1 MSNKITEDSVDA
13 FLARRPFRRENM
25 EVVVKDNVS
34 YLYLHGNRIGINTN
48 GMVSISTC
56 GWETRTTLMRLRE
69 VLRRVSPQSRLYT
82 KKFILYFD
90 DKEWNGNFKLINNTN
105 ESN

>member
-1 MSNKITEDSVDA
+1 MDSVDA
-13 FLARRPFRRENM
+13 FLTRRPFRRENM

-48 GMVSISTC
+48 SMVSISTC

-69 VLRRVSPQSRLYT
+69 VLRRVAPQSKVYI
-82 KKFILYFD
+82 KKYILYFN
-90 DKEWNGNFKLINNTN
+90 DKEWNGDFKLINKK
-105 ESN
+105 

>member
-1 MSNKITEDSVDA
+1 MSNKITNDSVYA
-13 FLARRPFRRENM
+13 FLAQQPFRRENM

-56 GWETRTTLMRLRE
+56 GWDTRTTLMRLRE
-69 VLRRVSPQSRLYT
+69 VLRRVAPQSRLQT
-82 KKFILYFD
+82 KKYILYLN
-90 DKEWNGNFKLINNTN
+90 DKEWNGNFTLINN
-105 ESN
+105 

>member
-1 MSNKITEDSVDA
+1 MSNKITTDSVDA
-13 FLARRPFRRENM
+13 FLTCRPFRRENM
-25 EVVVKDNVS
+25 EVIVRDNVS

-69 VLRRVSPQSRLYT
+69 VLRRVAPQSRLQT
-82 KKFILYFD
+82 KKYILYLN
-90 DKEWNGNFKLINNTN
+90 DKEWNGNFTLINN
-105 ESN
+105 

>member
-1 MSNKITEDSVDA
+1 MSNKITSDSVDA
-13 FLARRPFRRENM
+13 FLTRKPFRRENM

-56 GWETRTTLMRLRE
+56 GWEIRTTLMRLRE
-69 VLRRVSPQSRLYT
+69 VLRRVAPQSRLQT
-82 KKFILYFD
+82 KKGILYLN
-90 DKEWNGNFKLINNTN
+90 DKEWNGNFTLINN
-105 ESN
+105 

>member
-13 FLARRPFRRENM
+13 FLTRRPFRRENM
-25 EVVVKDNVS
+25 DVLVWDNVS

-48 GMVSISTC
+48 GMVSISTS

-69 VLRRVSPQSRLYT
+69 VLRRVAPQSRLQT
-82 KKFILYFD
+82 KKYILYLN
-90 DKEWNGNFKLINNTN
+90 DKEWNGNFTLINN
-105 ESN
+105 

>member
-1 MSNKITEDSVDA
+1 MSNKITNDSVDA
-13 FLARRPFRRENM
+13 FLTFKPFRRENM

-56 GWETRTTLMRLRE
+56 GWDTRTTLMRLRE
-69 VLRRVSPQSRLYT
+69 VLRRVAPQSRLQT
-82 KKFILYFD
+82 KKYILYLN
-90 DKEWNGNFKLINNTN
+90 DKEWNGNFTLINN
-105 ESN
+105 